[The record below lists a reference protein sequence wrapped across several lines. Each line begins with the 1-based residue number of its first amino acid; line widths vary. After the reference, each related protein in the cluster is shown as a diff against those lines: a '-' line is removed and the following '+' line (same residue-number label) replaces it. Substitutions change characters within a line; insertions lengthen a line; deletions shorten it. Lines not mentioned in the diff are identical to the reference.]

1 MAEFEASTTAVP
13 LPIVDDSEPAAAGL
27 PLLSMTAP
35 SSALPGAMPIDDVS
49 SQKPSEAQALADDS
63 PVPLSFPAILR
74 NPKLADRYAHLR
86 ERSGTAPPKSSIS
99 KARRDE
105 HEGKRWIRRRENAKF
120 ADNPHI
126 MPPTRG
132 DHAVPIPSK
141 LPTFPVPLPP
151 YLPRSSVLPSSVPGS
166 RDPASASAGL
176 FSLSLK
182 GARRALRA
190 RPGARNIVDAIEGH
204 LCAWLEG
211 GTYPGEDQGMVFPG
225 EKVGGREDVLEVS
238 RRALGL
244 VWVVGKD
251 GADGAFERYVVHCLA
266 RWYGVVSFSKEVD
279 GQRLTYLLRPRVTQ
293 AMTSA
298 LDTPPATDLSQVDTE
313 SDFVSDIHTS
323 DLESD
328 FASDIEHEA
337 HAGGL
342 SAISEAPSSP
352 AAWSVIG
359 GSDFEFDEG
368 FAASVESLSLDA
380 EANDLERTPR
390 AADVRGSGGVYVRN
404 ARTRF
409 SAWNEPRSG
418 SSPSRSPA
426 RRPLPMRRAVKQQ
439 GKKTGNK
446 AGKGTFYDYLFA

>member
-1 MAEFEASTTAVP
+1 MAQASTAVL
-13 LPIVDDSEPAAAGL
+13 LPIVEDSEPAAAASLL
-27 PLLSMTAP
+27 PSMIA
-35 SSALPGAMPIDDVS
+35 SSPALRGAKPIDDIP
-49 SQKPSEAQALADDS
+49 SQKPPGKTETQVPNDS

-74 NPKLADRYAHLR
+74 NPKLADRYAYLR
-86 ERSGTAPPKSSIS
+86 ERPPATPPKTSIS

-126 MPPTRG
+126 APPSRG
-132 DHAVPIPSK
+132 DHAVPVPSK
-141 LPTFPVPLPP
+141 LSTFPIPLPP
-151 YLPRSSVLPSSVPGS
+151 YLPRSSVLPPSVPSS
-166 RDPASASAGL
+166 RDPTSATAGL

-182 GARRALRA
+182 GARRALRT
-190 RPGARNIVDAIEGH
+190 RPGARNIVEAIEGH

-211 GTYPGEDQGMVFPG
+211 GTYPGEDEGMIFPG

-238 RRALGL
+238 RRAVGL

-279 GQRLTYLLRPRVTQ
+279 GTRLTYLLRPQVAQ
-293 AMTSA
+293 AVGST
-298 LDTPPATDLSQVDTE
+298 LDTPPATDISQVDTE

-323 DLESD
+323 DLDSD
-328 FASDIEHEA
+328 FASEIEHEA
-337 HAGGL
+337 HAGEL

-352 AAWSVIG
+352 TAWSVIG
-359 GSDFEFDEG
+359 GSDLEFDEG

-390 AADVRGSGGVYVRN
+390 AAGVRGSGGVYVRN

-426 RRPLPMRRAVKQQ
+426 RRPPPMRRAIKQQ
-439 GKKTGNK
+439 GVKK
-446 AGKGTFYDYLFA
+446 AGKKAVKGTFYDYLFA

>member
-1 MAEFEASTTAVP
+1 MAEANTTVP
-13 LPIVDDSEPAAAGL
+13 LPIIDNSEPAAAESSL
-27 PLLSMTAP
+27 PSMAVLSHV
-35 SSALPGAMPIDDVS
+35 LPGAKEIGEVS
-49 SQKPSEAQALADDS
+49 SQKRSRKTEDQAPDDS

-74 NPKLADRYAHLR
+74 NTRLVDRYAHLR
-86 ERSGTAPPKSSIS
+86 DRSEAAPPKTSIS

-120 ADNPHI
+120 VGNPHI
-126 MPPTRG
+126 APPSRG
-132 DHAVPIPSK
+132 DHAVPVPPK
-141 LPTFPVPLPP
+141 LSTFPIPLPP

-204 LCAWLEG
+204 LCTWLEG
-211 GTYPGEDQGMVFPG
+211 GTYPGEEQGIVFPG

-238 RRALGL
+238 RRALSL

-266 RWYGVVSFSKEVD
+266 RWHGVVSFSKEVD
-279 GQRLTYLLRPRVTQ
+279 GQRLTYLLRPQVMQVMAST
-293 AMTSA
+293 
-298 LDTPPATDLSQVDTE
+298 LDTPPATDISQVDTE

-328 FASDIEHEA
+328 FASDIEREA
-337 HAGGL
+337 HAGEL

-368 FAASVESLSLDA
+368 FAASVESLSLNV

-390 AADVRGSGGVYVRN
+390 ATDVRGSGGIFMRN

-409 SAWNEPRSG
+409 GAWNEARSG

-426 RRPLPMRRAVKQQ
+426 RRVPPMRRAMMQQ
-439 GKKTGNK
+439 GKKK
-446 AGKGTFYDYLFA
+446 AEKGTFYDYLFS

>member
-1 MAEFEASTTAVP
+1 MAEASTTIS
-13 LPIVDDSEPAAAGL
+13 LPSIIDDSEPATTDSSL
-27 PLLSMTAP
+27 PSMTAP
-35 SSALPGAMPIDDVS
+35 SHVLPGAKQIGNVS
-49 SQKPSEAQALADDS
+49 SQKPSGKTEVQAPDDS
-63 PVPLSFPAILR
+63 PIPLSFPAILR
-74 NPKLADRYAHLR
+74 NPKLADRYAHLH
-86 ERSGTAPPKSSIS
+86 ERSGVAPPKASVS
-99 KARRDE
+99 KAYRDE

-120 ADNPHI
+120 VGNPHI
-126 MPPTRG
+126 APPTRS
-132 DHAVPIPSK
+132 DHAVPVPSN
-141 LPTFPVPLPP
+141 LSTFPIPLPP

-204 LCAWLEG
+204 LCTWLEG
-211 GTYPGEDQGMVFPG
+211 ETYPGEEQGIVFPG
-225 EKVGGREDVLEVS
+225 EKVGGREDILEVS

-279 GQRLTYLLRPRVTQ
+279 GQRLTYLLRPQVTQ
-293 AMTSA
+293 VMAST
-298 LDTPPATDLSQVDTE
+298 LDTPPATDVSQVDTE

-323 DLESD
+323 DMESD
-328 FASDIEHEA
+328 FTSDIEHEA

-380 EANDLERTPR
+380 DTNDLERTPR
-390 AADVRGSGGVYVRN
+390 AAGVRGSGGVYVRN

-426 RRPLPMRRAVKQQ
+426 RRPPPMRRAVRRQ
-439 GKKTGNK
+439 GKK

>member
-1 MAEFEASTTAVP
+1 MVEARTTVP
-13 LPIVDDSEPAAAGL
+13 LPIVDDSEPATAESSL
-27 PLLSMTAP
+27 PSMAVP
-35 SSALPGAMPIDDVS
+35 SPVLPGAKQIGDVS
-49 SQKPSEAQALADDS
+49 SQKPAGKTEAQAPDDS

-74 NPKLADRYAHLR
+74 NPKLADRYAHLH
-86 ERSGTAPPKSSIS
+86 ERSGAAPLKTSIS

-126 MPPTRG
+126 ALPLRG
-132 DHAVPIPSK
+132 DHTVPVPSK
-141 LPTFPVPLPP
+141 LSTFPIPLPP

-166 RDPASASAGL
+166 RDPASASAGM

-211 GTYPGEDQGMVFPG
+211 GTYPGEEQGIVFPG

-244 VWVVGKD
+244 VWVVGKV

-279 GQRLTYLLRPRVTQ
+279 GQRLTYLLRPQVVAST
-293 AMTSA
+293 
-298 LDTPPATDLSQVDTE
+298 LDTPPATDVSQVDTE

-328 FASDIEHEA
+328 FTSDIEHDA
-337 HAGGL
+337 HAREL

-352 AAWSVIG
+352 TAWSVIG
-359 GSDFEFDEG
+359 GSDFEVDEG
-368 FAASVESLSLDA
+368 FAASVESLSLDV

-390 AADVRGSGGVYVRN
+390 AADTRGSGGVYVRN

-426 RRPLPMRRAVKQQ
+426 RRLPLMRRAVKHQ
-439 GKKTGNK
+439 GKKTGKK

>member
-1 MAEFEASTTAVP
+1 MAETSITAVP

-27 PLLSMTAP
+27 PLPPMTVP
-35 SSALPGAMPIDDVS
+35 SSALQGPIDDVS
-49 SQKPSEAQALADDS
+49 SQKPSGKTEAQAPVDDS

-86 ERSGTAPPKSSIS
+86 ERSGTAPPKASIS

-126 MPPTRG
+126 TLPTRG

-141 LPTFPVPLPP
+141 LPTFPIPLPP
-151 YLPRSSVLPSSVPGS
+151 YLPRSSVLPSSVPGF

-190 RPGARNIVDAIEGH
+190 RPGARNIVEAIEGH

-211 GTYPGEDQGMVFPG
+211 GTYPGEEQGMVFPG
-225 EKVGGREDVLEVS
+225 EMVGGREDVLEVS

-293 AMTSA
+293 AMVSI
-298 LDTPPATDLSQVDTE
+298 LDTPPATDVSQVDTE

-328 FASDIEHEA
+328 FTSDIEYEA
-337 HAGGL
+337 RAGEL

-380 EANDLERTPR
+380 EANNLERTPR
-390 AADVRGSGGVYVRN
+390 AADARGSGGVYVRN

-439 GKKTGNK
+439 GKKTGKK

>member
-1 MAEFEASTTAVP
+1 MAEASSTTVP
-13 LPIVDDSEPAAAGL
+13 ILACDSEPAASESFI
-27 PLLSMTAP
+27 PSMAIP
-35 SSALPGAMPIDDVS
+35 SPVLPGAKQTSDVS
-49 SQKPSEAQALADDS
+49 SQVPDDG

-74 NPKLADRYAHLR
+74 NPKLVDRYAHLR
-86 ERSGTAPPKSSIS
+86 ERSVAAPPKASIS

-105 HEGKRWIRRRENAKF
+105 HEGKRWIRRRGNAKF
-120 ADNPHI
+120 VDNPHVV
-126 MPPTRG
+126 PPSRG
-132 DHAVPIPSK
+132 DHAVPVPSK
-141 LPTFPVPLPP
+141 LSTFPIPLPP
-151 YLPRSSVLPSSVPGS
+151 YLPRSIVLPPSVPGS

-211 GTYPGEDQGMVFPG
+211 GTYPGEEQGIVFPG

-238 RRALGL
+238 RRPLDL

-251 GADGAFERYVVHCLA
+251 GVDGAFERYVVHCLA
-266 RWYGVVSFSKEVD
+266 RWYGVVSFSKEVN
-279 GQRLTYLLRPRVTQ
+279 GKRLTYLLRPQVTQ
-293 AMTSA
+293 VTASII
-298 LDTPPATDLSQVDTE
+298 DTPPATDVSQVDTE

-323 DLESD
+323 DLGSD

-337 HAGGL
+337 HAREL

-352 AAWSVIG
+352 TAWSVIG

-368 FAASVESLSLDA
+368 FAASVESLSIDV
-380 EANDLERTPR
+380 ETNDLERTPR

-426 RRPLPMRRAVKQQ
+426 RRLPPARRAMKQQ
-439 GKKTGNK
+439 GKKSGK
-446 AGKGTFYDYLFA
+446 KSGKGTFYDYLFA

>member
-1 MAEFEASTTAVP
+1 MAEASSTTV
-13 LPIVDDSEPAAAGL
+13 PIVACDSEP
-27 PLLSMTAP
+27 TASESFIPPMAVP
-35 SSALPGAMPIDDVS
+35 SLVLPGAKQTGDVS
-49 SQKPSEAQALADDS
+49 SQVPDDG

-74 NPKLADRYAHLR
+74 NPKLVDRYAHLR
-86 ERSGTAPPKSSIS
+86 ERSVAAPPKASIS

-120 ADNPHI
+120 VDNPHVV
-126 MPPTRG
+126 PPSRG
-132 DHAVPIPSK
+132 DHAVPVPSK
-141 LPTFPVPLPP
+141 LSTFPIPLPP
-151 YLPRSSVLPSSVPGS
+151 YLPRSIVLPPTVPGS

-190 RPGARNIVDAIEGH
+190 RPGARDIVDAIEGH

-211 GTYPGEDQGMVFPG
+211 GTYPGEEQGIVFPG

-238 RRALGL
+238 RRPLDL

-266 RWYGVVSFSKEVD
+266 RWYGVVSFSKEVN
-279 GQRLTYLLRPRVTQ
+279 GKRLTYLLRPQVTQ
-293 AMTSA
+293 VTA
-298 LDTPPATDLSQVDTE
+298 LIIDTPPATDVSQVDTE
-313 SDFVSDIHTS
+313 SDFHTA
-323 DLESD
+323 E
-328 FASDIEHEA
+328 
-337 HAGGL
+337 L

-352 AAWSVIG
+352 TAWSVIG

-368 FAASVESLSLDA
+368 FAASVESLSIDA
-380 EANDLERTPR
+380 EINDLERTPR
-390 AADVRGSGGVYVRN
+390 AADVRGSGGIYVRN

-426 RRPLPMRRAVKQQ
+426 RRLPPARRAMKQQ
-439 GKKTGNK
+439 GKKLGK
-446 AGKGTFYDYLFA
+446 KSGKGTFYDYLFA

>member
-1 MAEFEASTTAVP
+1 MAEASTTVP
-13 LPIVDDSEPAAAGL
+13 LPIVACDSEPAASETSTVPSTVIPSLVL
-27 PLLSMTAP
+27 P
-35 SSALPGAMPIDDVS
+35 DDG
-49 SQKPSEAQALADDS
+49 

-74 NPKLADRYAHLR
+74 NPKLIDRYAHLR
-86 ERSGTAPPKSSIS
+86 EHSVAAPPKTSIS

-120 ADNPHI
+120 TNNPHVV
-126 MPPTRG
+126 PPSRG
-132 DHAVPIPSK
+132 DHAVPVPSR
-141 LPTFPVPLPP
+141 LSTFPIPLPP
-151 YLPRSSVLPSSVPGS
+151 YLPRSIVLPSSVPGS

-190 RPGARNIVDAIEGH
+190 RPGARDIVDAIEGH

-211 GTYPGEDQGMVFPG
+211 GTYPGEEQGIIFPG

-238 RRALGL
+238 RRPLDL

-266 RWYGVVSFSKEVD
+266 RWYGVVSFSKEVN
-279 GQRLTYLLRPRVTQ
+279 GKRLTYLLRPQVTQ
-293 AMTSA
+293 VTASII
-298 LDTPPATDLSQVDTE
+298 DTPPATDISQVDTE

-328 FASDIEHEA
+328 LTSDMEHEA
-337 HAGGL
+337 HTGEL

-426 RRPLPMRRAVKQQ
+426 RRLPPTRRAMKQQ
-439 GKKTGNK
+439 GKKSGRK
-446 AGKGTFYDYLFA
+446 SGKGTFYDYLFA

>member
-1 MAEFEASTTAVP
+1 MAEASTTVP
-13 LPIVDDSEPAAAGL
+13 LPIIDDSKPAATQS
-27 PLLSMTAP
+27 PLSLTVV
-35 SSALPGAMPIDDVS
+35 SSLVLPGAKPIGDIS
-49 SQKPSEAQALADDS
+49 SQKPSGKTEAQAPDDS

-86 ERSGTAPPKSSIS
+86 ERSAAAPPKTSIS

-126 MPPTRG
+126 APPSRG
-132 DHAVPIPSK
+132 DHAVPVPSK
-141 LPTFPVPLPP
+141 LSTFPVPLPP

-211 GTYPGEDQGMVFPG
+211 GTYPGVEEGMVFPG
-225 EKVGGREDVLEVS
+225 DKVGGREDVLEVN

-279 GQRLTYLLRPRVTQ
+279 GRRLTYLLRPRVAQ
-293 AMTSA
+293 AVGST
-298 LDTPPATDLSQVDTE
+298 LDTPPATDVSQVDTE

-342 SAISEAPSSP
+342 SAISETPSSP
-352 AAWSVIG
+352 TAWSVIG

-368 FAASVESLSLDA
+368 FAASAESLSPDA

-426 RRPLPMRRAVKQQ
+426 RRPPPMRRAMTQV
-439 GKKTGNK
+439 GKKAGKK